1 MQRNNRSIVPNRTKH
16 KNPNAMTNTI
26 KTQVQV
32 RESFWAFLREANP
45 GLAAKYRRT
54 KRQNDYPT
62 DIRVSFVDFVESLR
76 MDGQISEALAYR
88 VTL

>member
-1 MQRNNRSIVPNRTKH
+1 MID
-16 KNPNAMTNTI
+16 TI
-26 KTQVQV
+26 KTQAQV
-32 RESFWAFLREANP
+32 RENFWAFLREANP
-45 GLAAKYRRT
+45 GLATKYRRT

-76 MDGQISEALAYR
+76 RGDRISEALAYR